1 MLLFR
6 KNVLIIKIQTVRYK
20 WLAKLPKII
29 SGPLTSSSASVSK
42 CISSSC
48 VLLFIY
54 VQMLNVRS
62 VKHGMFGPRHRSAIR
77 GWSVVF
83 VSDAVRWPA
92 RVYFR
97 RTTPPPP
104 QSVIGDPPDAVMIS
118 RRLSASFTAA
128 VRPSGARNKSTP
140 LLVRSGAVRSVGV
153 RPSVRGRS
161 GGGNNPGN
169 TRGAPQRTVNFR
181 PRTGARQNVKATFS
195 DAQTAMRCCEV
206 FKYLSI

>member
-29 SGPLTSSSASVSK
+29 GGLWHLLLCLLLSV
-42 CISSSC
+42 CG
-48 VLLFIY
+48 LLFIY

-97 RTTPPPP
+97 RTTPPP

-153 RPSVRGRS
+153 RPSVRGGG

-181 PRTGARQNVKATFS
+181 PRTGAR
-195 DAQTAMRCCEV
+195 
-206 FKYLSI
+206 